1 MGGGSA
7 ASSSSRSSSVTRE
20 ARAESMSVSCYQE
33 RRDCKSLLFSLL
45 WYIGGA
51 PPVLRNRELK
61 VSSRLPRVLG
71 SNVRWVL
78 PLLLLNCLFLSSN
91 AANSQQQWCGQT
103 LEQQVIKVTNM
114 KFRQMSNTTLQCSPG
129 KCHLADITWKMSPD
143 MCHLESATC

>member
-1 MGGGSA
+1 MGGGST
-7 ASSSSRSSSVTRE
+7 ASSSSRSSRSVTRE

-61 VSSRLPRVLG
+61 VSSRLPRVVG

-114 KFRQMSNTTLQCSPG
+114 EFRQMSNVKYHIAMFTWKVSPG
-129 KCHLADITWKMSPD
+129 RH
-143 MCHLESATC
+143 HLEDVA